1 MQEILAQLAEGR
13 ELSSAQAEAATAAIM
28 GGKATPA
35 QTGAFLTALRCRGE
49 TVAEI
54 LGCARAMRR
63 YATPV
68 VSRHPLLADTCGTGG
83 DGSGTFNIS
92 TAAAFVAAGAGLG
105 VAKHGNRAASSRA
118 GSADVLEA
126 LGVRIDLGPDEAGRC
141 LDEVGIT
148 FLFAQRYHA
157 AMRHAAGPRRELGFR
172 TVFNL
177 LGPLCNPAGAQVQV
191 VGVPRVELVLPI
203 ADVLRQLGTRRALVV
218 HGCDGLDEFS
228 TTGPSVWA
236 DTAAPGEMRL
246 QELTPEGVGLRRANL
261 AALRG
266 GAAAENAEIVR
277 SVLAGETGPRRDI
290 VLLNA
295 AAVLFAAGAA
305 ADWPAAL
312 AMAGAAVD
320 SGRAAA
326 RLEALR
332 AWGSAA
338 GAAG

>member
-1 MQEILAQLAEGR
+1 MKEMLAQLAEGR

-28 GGKATPA
+28 TGQATPA
-35 QTGAFLTALRCRGE
+35 QTGAFLAALRCRGE

-68 VSRHPLLADTCGTGG
+68 VSRHPILADTCGTGG

-92 TAAAFVAAGAGLG
+92 TAAAFVAAGAGLA

-126 LGVRIDLGPDEAGRC
+126 LGVRIDLGPEDAGRC
-141 LDEVGIT
+141 LDEVGIA
-148 FLFAQRYHA
+148 FLFAQRYHE

-191 VGVPRVELVLPI
+191 VGVAQAQLVLPM
-203 ADVLRQLGTRRALVV
+203 ADVLRQLGARRALVV

-236 DTAAPGEMRL
+236 DTAAPGEPRL
-246 QELTPEGVGLRRANL
+246 QELTPEAVGLERANL
-261 AALRG
+261 DALRG
-266 GAAAENAEIVR
+266 GSANENAAIVR
-277 SVLAGETGPRRDI
+277 AVLGGEPGPRREI

-295 AAVLFAAGAA
+295 AAVLYAAGLAP
-305 ADWPAAL
+305 DWPSALSLAAE
-312 AMAGAAVD
+312 AVD
-320 SGRAAA
+320 SGRAAR